1 MSTAGSLRPF
11 SYAVHPPRDEHGHL
25 QRVHPRRR
33 ESRSTA
39 PVDDS
44 NLAASAHGAPAGIFA
59 PAAAQRER
67 DARRVDLPKSD
78 GHARRHGSH
87 PRRSNDRRMAGFAF
101 ALEGRG
107 DLGMATEVTPCP
119 IPSRRRSC
127 SGPAKNQRAL
137 PSGESPETSTTTGNL
152 RRRSPAQVHRRR
164 PPRGRRRHPGRR
176 HPRPHRPR
184 LARPRLGLAPR

>member
-11 SYAVHPPRDEHGHL
+11 SNAVHPPRDEHGHL

-33 ESRSTA
+33 ESRSTT
-39 PVDDS
+39 PGDNS
-44 NLAASAHGAPAGIFA
+44 NLAAATHGAPVGIFS

-107 DLGMATEVTPCP
+107 DLGMATEVTPA
-119 IPSRRRSC
+119 PSPHAGARVLDLPRTREHYP
-127 SGPAKNQRAL
+127 PARAL
-137 PSGESPETSTTTGNL
+137 KLALRLETCAEGHRLRSTGVVL
-152 RRRSPAQVHRRR
+152 
-164 PPRGRRRHPGRR
+164 
-176 HPRPHRPR
+176 
-184 LARPRLGLAPR
+184 LGGVVVILVVVILDLIALV